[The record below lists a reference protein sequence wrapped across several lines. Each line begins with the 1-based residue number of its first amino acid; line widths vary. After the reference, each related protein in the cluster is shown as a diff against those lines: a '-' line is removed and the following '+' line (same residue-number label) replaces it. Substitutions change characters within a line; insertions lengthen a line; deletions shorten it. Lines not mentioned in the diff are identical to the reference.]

1 LSEVRTAADLTQT
14 STFHEV
20 KVEESMAVA
29 TRTEPTTVSVTVGGS
44 EITLETGKLAKQAD
58 GAVVVRSGDTMVL
71 ATAQGRMEAREG
83 ADFFPLTVDVE
94 ERMYAAGKIPGGF
107 FKREGRPTERAIL
120 TARMIDRPIR
130 PLWPKG
136 FRNEVQVIC
145 TVLSADLVTPHDI
158 LCINGASAAL
168 MISPLP
174 FIGPVGAVRIGLVGG
189 ELVVNPT
196 LPELEEGAAL
206 DLIVVGTK
214 EGLTMVE
221 AGADQVPED
230 RLLEAL
236 ELAHAEIKQLCEA
249 QEELARQVGK
259 AKWLDSSVTEE
270 LEGQH
275 GETVRERIDGEGLR
289 AADAVVEELLTPL
302 GMDSTE
308 EDVVRQVQ
316 QKQSLAAI
324 LERIRLQA
332 VLGPVREQF
341 ESDLRAL
348 TEAEQDS
355 KELKSAK
362 RHLLFDRIVETVELP
377 FPVGPAVGDGEAAT
391 TKDSLT
397 KSYVK
402 KAAEAIYKELVRRKI
417 AVEKARPD
425 GRGPEEIRPIDC
437 EVEVSARTHG
447 SALFTR
453 GQTQIMSLLTLGTAK
468 EGQRIDDLSLETDR
482 RFMHHY
488 NFPPYSVG
496 ETGFMRGPKRRDI
509 GHGALAQRALEAVIP
524 GAEDFPYTIRIVSE
538 TLESNGSSSMGSVCG
553 STLALMDAGV
563 PIEAPVSGIAMG
575 LVKEGDDYVILTD
588 IQGAEDH
595 LGDMDFK
602 VAGTRAG
609 ITALQMDIKITGVT
623 SEIMRNALEQ
633 AKRAREI
640 ILDKMLEAI
649 PEPRTELSENAPR
662 ISTVKIDQEKIGMVI
677 GKGGE
682 TIRALEADHDVQI
695 DIEEDGTIL
704 IYATEGKN
712 AEAAIAA
719 IEALTKEPEVG
730 DTYTGKVVKTTQ
742 FGAFVELKKG
752 TDGLLHV
759 SNVGPG
765 RVGHIEDVIERG
777 DVLDVL
783 VQEVDKARGRIGLK
797 LIAKHENGSLVQPE
811 ELIER
816 AKNAPPREREEERP
830 RGDRDR
836 RGGRGGR
843 GGRDRGRDRD

>member
-1 LSEVRTAADLTQT
+1 MAIATQRQA
-14 STFHEV
+14 E
-20 KVEESMAVA
+20 
-29 TRTEPTTVSVTVGGS
+29 VSVTVGGR
-44 EITLETGKLAKQAD
+44 EISFETGKLAKQAD
-58 GAVVVRSGDTMVL
+58 GAVVVRSGETMVL
-71 ATAQGRMEAREG
+71 ATAMGRQEPREG

-136 FRNEVQVIC
+136 YRNETQVIC
-145 TVLSADLVTPHDI
+145 TVLSADLVTAHDI

-174 FIGPVGAVRIGLVGG
+174 FLGPVGAVRIGLIDG

-196 LPELEEGAAL
+196 LPEVEESNEL
-206 DLIVVGTK
+206 DLIVVGTL

-221 AGADQVPED
+221 AGANEVPED
-230 RLLEAL
+230 KLLEAL
-236 ELAHAEIKQLCEA
+236 DLAHEEIRKICEA
-249 QEELARQVGK
+249 QLELQREVGK
-259 AKWLDSSVTEE
+259 AKWLDDSVTEE
-270 LEGQH
+270 IEREH
-275 GETVRERIDGEGLR
+275 GEEIRQRIQAEGLR
-289 AADAVVEELLTPL
+289 AADAVIEELLPAL
-302 GMDSTE
+302 SMDSTE
-308 EDVVRQVQ
+308 EDVLRTTQR
-316 QKQSLAAI
+316 KMSLATV
-324 LERIRLQA
+324 LERIRLEA

-348 TEAEQDS
+348 TDAEQDS

-362 RHLLFDRIVETVELP
+362 RHLLFDRIIDTVELP
-377 FPVGPAVGDGEAAT
+377 FPVGPSVGEGEPAT

-397 KSYVK
+397 KNYVK

-417 AVEKARPD
+417 AVEKNRPD
-425 GRGPEEIRPIDC
+425 GRSPEEIRPIEC
-437 EVEVSARTHG
+437 EVGVSPRTHG
-447 SALFTR
+447 SGLFTR

-482 RFMHHY
+482 RYMHHY

-496 ETGFMRGPKRRDI
+496 ETGMMRGPKRRDI
-509 GHGALAQRALEAVIP
+509 GHGALAQRALEAMIP
-524 GAEDFPYTIRIVSE
+524 PADEFPYTIRIVSE

-563 PIEAPVSGIAMG
+563 PIKAPVSGIAMG

-602 VAGTRAG
+602 VAGTENG

-623 SEIMRNALEQ
+623 REIMSSALEQ
-633 AKRAREI
+633 AKQARTT
-640 ILDKMLEAI
+640 ILGKMLEAI
-649 PEPRTELSENAPR
+649 PEVRSELSENAPR
-662 ISTVKIDQEKIGMVI
+662 ISTVKIDPEKIGMVI

-682 TIRALEADHDVQI
+682 TIRALESENEVQI

-704 IYATEGKN
+704 IYATDGTK
-712 AEAAIAA
+712 AKAAISA
-719 IEALTKEPEVG
+719 IESLTKEPEVG
-730 DTYTGKVVKTTQ
+730 DEFHNAKVVKTTQ

-765 RVGHIEDVIERG
+765 RVGHIEDVINRG
-777 DVLDVL
+777 DILDVL

-797 LIAKHENGSLVQPE
+797 LIQKHENGGVVSPE

-830 RGDRDR
+830 RDRDR

-843 GGRDRGRDRD
+843 GRGGDRDRDRERS